1 MRIALTR
8 EVSDAIVAC
17 ELTHLDRVV
26 IDVDL
31 ARRQHAAYEAALGV
45 LGCRVV
51 RLPPEPTM
59 PDAVFVE
66 DVAVVL
72 DELAVVARP
81 GATTRRGETDS
92 IAAALEPHRPLFTI
106 DPPGT
111 IEGGDVL
118 RVGRTLYVGVS
129 TRTNRS
135 GLEQLRRIVAPF
147 DYWVE
152 PVEVA
157 GALHLKSAVTCVG
170 DRTLLINRSWVD
182 AFAFGDYD
190 LIDVDPVEPFSA
202 NALWVGDRV
211 IYPEQCAGTRATLE
225 RRGIRTLPVN
235 VSELAKAE
243 GGVTCCSVIFETS

>member
-31 ARRQHAAYEAALGV
+31 ARRQHAVYETALGT
-45 LGCRVV
+45 LGCQVM
-51 RLPPEPTM
+51 RLPPEPAM
-59 PDAVFVE
+59 PDSVFVE

-72 DELAVVARP
+72 DELAVVTRP
-81 GATTRRGETDS
+81 GATSRRGETDS
-92 IAAALEPHRPLFTI
+92 VAAALEPHRPLFTI
-106 DPPGT
+106 EPPGT

-118 RVGRTLYVGVS
+118 RVGRTLFVGVS

-135 GLEQLRRIVAPF
+135 GLEQLRRIVSPF

-157 GALHLKSAVTCVG
+157 GALHLKSAITCVG
-170 DRTLLINRSWVD
+170 ERTLLINRSWVD

-190 LIDVDPVEPFSA
+190 LIDVDPAEPFSA
-202 NALWVGDRV
+202 NALWVGGSV
-211 IYPEQCAGTRATLE
+211 IYPEQCPCTRALLE
-225 RRGIRTLPVN
+225 SRGVQIVPVN

-243 GGVTCCSVIFETS
+243 GGVTCCSVIFEA

>member
-8 EVSDAIVAC
+8 EVSDSIVAC

-26 IDVDL
+26 IDVEL
-31 ARRQHAAYEAALGV
+31 ARRQHAAYEAALV
-45 LGCRVV
+45 ALGCQIV
-51 RLPPEPTM
+51 RLPPEPDM

-81 GATTRRGETDS
+81 GAVSRRGETDS

-118 RVGRTLYVGVS
+118 RVGRTLFVGAS
-129 TRTNRS
+129 TRTNRP
-135 GLEQLRRIVAPF
+135 GLEQLRQIVSAF

-157 GALHLKSAVTCVG
+157 GALHLKSAITCVG
-170 DRTLLINRSWVD
+170 ERTLLINRNWVD
-182 AFAFGDYD
+182 AYAFGDYD
-190 LIDVDPVEPFSA
+190 LIDVDPAEPFSA
-202 NALWVGDRV
+202 NALLVGGGL
-211 IYPEQCAGTRATLE
+211 IYPEQCPRTRAMLE
-225 RRGIRTLPVN
+225 GLSARIVPVN

-243 GGVTCCSVIFETS
+243 GGVTCCSVIFET

>member
-1 MRIALTR
+1 MRLALTR
-8 EVSDAIVAC
+8 EVSDSIVAC

-31 ARRQHAAYEAALGV
+31 ARRQHAAYEAALQA
-45 LGCRVV
+45 LGCDVV
-51 RLPPEPTM
+51 QLPPEPMM

-81 GATTRRGETDS
+81 GARSRRGETRS
-92 IAAALEPHRPLFTI
+92 IAAAIEPYRPIFTI
-106 DPPGT
+106 EPPGT

-118 RVGRTLYVGVS
+118 RVGRTLFVGVS

-135 GLEQLRRIVAPF
+135 GLEQFREVVSAF
-147 DYWVE
+147 NYWVE

-170 DRTLLINRSWVD
+170 DRTLLINRNWVD
-182 AFAFGDYD
+182 AYAFGDYD
-190 LIDVDPVEPFSA
+190 LVDVDPAEPFSA
-202 NALWVGDRV
+202 NALLVGGSL
-211 IYPEQCAGTRATLE
+211 ICPEQCPHTREMLA
-225 RRGIRTLPVN
+225 RRGLRVVPVD

-243 GGVTCCSVIFETS
+243 GGVTCCSVIFEV

>member
-8 EVSDAIVAC
+8 EVSDSIVAC

-31 ARRQHAAYEAALGV
+31 AREQHAAYEAALAA
-45 LGCRVV
+45 LGCHVEQ
-51 RLPPEPTM
+51 LPPEPQM

-66 DVAVVL
+66 DVAIVL

-81 GATTRRGETDS
+81 GARSRRGETGS

-118 RVGRTLYVGVS
+118 RVGRTLFVGVS
-129 TRTNRS
+129 TRTNRP
-135 GLEQLRRIVAPF
+135 GLEQFRRIVSAF
-147 DYWVE
+147 DYGVE

-157 GALHLKSAVTCVG
+157 GALHLKSAITCVG
-170 DRTLLINRSWVD
+170 ERTLLINRNWVD
-182 AFAFGDYD
+182 AYAFGDYD
-190 LIDVDPVEPFSA
+190 LIDVDPTEPFSA
-202 NALWVGDRV
+202 NALLVGGGL
-211 IYPEQCAGTRATLE
+211 IYPEQCERTRATLE
-225 RRGIRTLPVN
+225 GLGIRIVPVN

-243 GGVTCCSVIFETS
+243 GGVTCCSVIFEV

>member
-8 EVSDAIVAC
+8 EVSDSIVAC

-31 ARRQHAAYEAALGV
+31 ARRQHAAYETALGA
-45 LGCRVV
+45 LGCHVV
-51 RLPPEPTM
+51 QLPPEPQM

-66 DVAVVL
+66 DVAIVL

-81 GATTRRGETDS
+81 GARSRRGETGS
-92 IAAALEPHRPLFTI
+92 VATALKRHRPLFTI

-118 RVGRTLYVGVS
+118 KVGRALFVGVS
-129 TRTNRS
+129 TRTNQP
-135 GLEQLRRIVAPF
+135 GLEQFRQIVSAF

-157 GALHLKSAVTCVG
+157 GALHLKSAITGVG
-170 DRTLLINRSWVD
+170 ERTLLINRNWVD
-182 AFAFGDYD
+182 AHAFGDYD
-190 LIDVDPVEPFSA
+190 LIDVDPTEPFSA
-202 NALWVGDRV
+202 NALLVGGSL
-211 IYPEQCAGTRATLE
+211 IYPEQCERTRAMLDGL
-225 RRGIRTLPVN
+225 GIRIVPVN

-243 GGVTCCSVIFETS
+243 GGVTCCSVIFDV